1 MRLAGIFAWSRLVCL
16 VVHLH
21 EGQEGSV
28 SLWDH
33 ISRRQRE
40 KMAGM
45 LRPPDGIGPQFHTF
59 SIAVVKDIEIW
70 EIQSQR
76 RLPSLAPIK
85 DMIDGVSGDSV
96 KRLKIII
103 SPTEGVEALY
113 ITDIDETRSYKVPK
127 DIWEQVR
134 AELGLDGDESRLNAL
149 PRAEALVRHPPPPW
163 NGFLSGS
170 HPET

>member
-1 MRLAGIFAWSRLVCL
+1 MCL
-16 VVHLH
+16 VAHLH
-21 EGQEGSV
+21 ERKEGSV

-40 KMAGM
+40 KMAAM
-45 LRPPDGIGPQFHTF
+45 LRPPDGIGPQFHAF

-76 RLPSLAPIK
+76 RLSSLAPLK
-85 DMIDGVSGDSV
+85 DMIDGVSADRV

-127 DIWEQVR
+127 DIWEDVR
-134 AELGLDGDESRLNAL
+134 AELGLDD
-149 PRAEALVRHPPPPW
+149 PP
-163 NGFLSGS
+163 
-170 HPET
+170 H